1 MKNIV
6 LIGLSGCGKS
16 TVGALAAK
24 KLQMPFVDMD
34 AYIEQQEGRT
44 VSEIFAQNGEA
55 YFRRLETEAAQKLS
69 ETENKVIATGGGA
82 VLSPQNMSYLKE
94 TGIVLF
100 LDRTPEEILRKINL
114 KVRPLLAQDKNRL
127 FELERS
133 RRPLYEKY
141 ADITLRAVGNVPQT
155 VSTLL
160 DAVRTF
166 KSR

>member
-44 VSEIFAQNGEA
+44 VSEIFAQNGET

-127 FELERS
+127 FELECS

-155 VSTLL
+155 VSALL